1 MKTYNQFIT
10 ELNKV
15 ELAMK
20 AGKLG
25 VKALK
30 KIGLIPATK
39 KVPVKDITKF
49 RNSPSSKI
57 VSPRRKVENVARA
70 IKNPEALP
78 GGKLNTA
85 KRQTQFR
92 GKNKADANYFD
103 TLTPNIMRTNKILR
117 AKGLKE
123 KPLRRGLGDHPGYLD
138 ASKQLNQPASV
149 HKNFKATFSDQY
161 PRNKFGNL
169 NTKSVKYD
177 KVPDSIENKI
187 RGAIMSRKKK

>member
-1 MKTYNQFIT
+1 MKTYKELIT
-10 ELNKV
+10 ELNKFG
-15 ELAMK
+15 LALK
-20 AGKLG
+20 AGKLAF
-25 VKALK
+25 KTLK
-30 KIGLIPATK
+30 KIGLNSATK
-39 KVPVKDITKF
+39 KVPVKDIIKF
-49 RNSPSSKI
+49 RNNPKNPFT
-57 VSPRRKVENVARA
+57 SPRRKVENIVRGTTT
-70 IKNPEALP
+70 PEAQP

-149 HKNFKATFSDQY
+149 NKNFKAIFPELY

-187 RGAIMSRKKK
+187 RDAIRSRKKK

>member
-25 VKALK
+25 LK
-30 KIGLIPATK
+30 SLKRLGLKFATK
-39 KVPVKDITKF
+39 KVPVKDIIKF

-57 VSPRRKVENVARA
+57 VSPRRKVENIARA

-103 TLTPNIMRTNKILR
+103 RLTPNIMRTNKILR

-169 NTKSVKYD
+169 STKSVKYD

-187 RGAIMSRKKK
+187 RDAIRRKKKK